1 MASNEN
7 NGNPDPFSRESGGPA
22 HNKQRRIERIVKDD
36 ESSIRSDTRDLP
48 GCPPDLSG
56 PTGYTGDSLA
66 SDLGS
71 RSAAPHG
78 FGMGRDQIGHYQFHN

>member
-1 MASNEN
+1 M
-7 NGNPDPFSRESGGPA
+7 
-22 HNKQRRIERIVKDD
+22 KDD

-48 GCPPDLSG
+48 GYPPDMSG

-66 SDLGS
+66 SDLGN

-78 FGMGRDQIGHYQFHN
+78 LGMGVETKSVTIIPY

>member
-1 MASNEN
+1 M
-7 NGNPDPFSRESGGPA
+7 
-22 HNKQRRIERIVKDD
+22 KDD

-48 GCPPDLSG
+48 GYPPDMSG
-56 PTGYTGDSLA
+56 LTGYTGDSLA

-78 FGMGRDQIGHYQFHN
+78 VGMGRDQIGHYQFLN